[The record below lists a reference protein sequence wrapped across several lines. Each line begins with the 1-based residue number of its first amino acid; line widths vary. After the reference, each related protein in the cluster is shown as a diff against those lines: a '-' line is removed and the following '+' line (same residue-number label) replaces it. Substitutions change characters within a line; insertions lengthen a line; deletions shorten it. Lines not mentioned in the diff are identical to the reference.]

1 MIKTRK
7 TNKKIFLTIILILS
21 SIELSNA
28 KHRLDKYCSLDNTNY
43 PGNNEICYSDQDGN
57 GLCGTNRLNIGGCVN
72 VVQCTDTQYCTDWVK
87 SINIGRG
94 FSSSGHHMAGIIVC
108 VECKE
113 IPQGVPVLYDKATKT
128 FNIIK
133 FGQATIDPNLIE
145 Y

>member
-1 MIKTRK
+1 MKT
-7 TNKKIFLTIILILS
+7 KKEIFLTIIMILG

-28 KHRLDKYCSLDNTNY
+28 KHRLDKLCSGDGGNY
-43 PGNNEICYSDQDGN
+43 PLSGEICYSDDNNN
-57 GLCGTNRLNIGGCVN
+57 GLCGNWGTNTMGCVTSLK
-72 VVQCTDTQYCTDWVK
+72 CTDTQYCSDWVT
-87 SINIGRG
+87 SINLGHP
-94 FSSSGHHMAGIIVC
+94 SGITVC

-128 FNIIK
+128 FNVVE

>member
-1 MIKTRK
+1 MKTKIKK
-7 TNKKIFLTIILILS
+7 EIFLTIIMILS

-28 KHRLDKYCSLDNTNY
+28 KHRLDKWCSGEGGNY
-43 PGNNEICYSDQDGN
+43 QKHNEICYSDDNNN
-57 GLCGTNRLNIGGCVN
+57 GLCGNNATNTMGCVASLK
-72 VVQCTDTQYCTDWVK
+72 CTDTQYCSDWVS
-87 SINIGRG
+87 SIN
-94 FSSSGHHMAGIIVC
+94 FWHESGWGHGGGITVC

-128 FNIIK
+128 FNVIE